1 MNRLQILMLSVMLML
16 GMGGCEKSAG
26 GGSAASSYGV
36 VDVPVLMKALGDDM
50 EIENELKRVGA
61 QRTKDL
67 NQIRT
72 TLLEQYE
79 AKKREYGDN
88 PTEAQKKDLAL
99 MQQTA
104 ASTYRENQM
113 KANNEYT
120 NLRNQLL
127 SAKQKEYSVMVEK
140 MAKEK
145 GLKLVLYTGTVG
157 NVVYHHD
164 SIDLTSE
171 IAEKLKVSRAASGGG
186 ANTAPSGGTTAPG
199 DAGTGTGPSGDGGG
213 ETKPAGDGG

>member
-1 MNRLQILMLSVMLML
+1 MHRLQILMLSVMLMV
-16 GMGGCEKSAG
+16 GMAGCDKSAG
-26 GGSAASSYGV
+26 GDSGESSIGV

-79 AKKREYGDN
+79 AKKKEYGDN

-104 ASTYRENQM
+104 ATTYRENQM
-113 KANNEYT
+113 KANNAYT

-127 SAKQKEYSVMVEK
+127 SAKQREYGVMVEK
-140 MAKEK
+140 IAKEK
-145 GLKLVLYTGTVG
+145 GLKLIVYTGTVG
-157 NVVYHHD
+157 NVAYHHE

-171 IAEKLKVSRAASGGG
+171 IASKLKANRAVSGDGVG
-186 ANTAPSGGTTAPG
+186 TAPNDGGN
-199 DAGTGTGPSGDGGG
+199 DAGTGTAPSSDGDG